1 MILLFTLMSVYAAIQ
16 VSFGKSLLANG
27 IWSISNIGFICYN
40 ISISE
45 YEMVLL
51 FGIYEITALYGVY
64 HLGIKEY
71 LKRRKICQKY

>member
-1 MILLFTLMSVYAAIQ
+1 MILLCTLISIYAAIQ

-27 IWSISNIGFICYN
+27 IWSISNIGFIWYN
-40 ISISE
+40 VSIFE

-51 FGIYEITALYGVY
+51 FGVYEIIALYGVY
-64 HLGIKEY
+64 QLGIREY